1 MFITPFLPETLPF
14 DEFSG
19 AVPSPTGYEG
29 TADSPFPVVG
39 PEVAEFDELFD

>member
-19 AVPSPTGYEG
+19 APSPTGYGG
-29 TADSPFPVVG
+29 TADSPLPVIG